1 MLSVC
6 QATLNLPAHVFM
18 YPGKYVN
25 GAKFSVG
32 GILGPGPGAFLNMI
46 NAARETVPADTSP
59 RLYQYCVLK
68 SGYLSEMKNPI

>member
-1 MLSVC
+1 M
-6 QATLNLPAHVFM
+6 
-18 YPGKYVN
+18 N

-59 RLYQYCVLK
+59 RLYQHCVLK
-68 SGYLSEMKNPI
+68 SGYLSEMKTTI